1 MLKRAEPPICVGLY
15 ARWGSGKT
23 FMISLLKK
31 EFDPTMRADPKSGQL
46 LQSFE
51 KGYKELEPKKAPAK
65 EKVSSLICDLL
76 VAILFCFLS
85 IPRALL
91 RLIPYW
97 VTTVFSITYDA
108 FNHHNAH
115 HAARD
120 WCSRF
125 KRACTHCAKTAPSGC
140 FNIYQA
146 VSKAEE
152 TNPFAG
158 RNVPS
163 ARPKTKDHEPQP
175 KAASEE
181 TQQNDAENTKTTV
194 LVTFLYFL
202 MSHLENVLQQYVPGG
217 SRFMAYLYKRWSR
230 ERWFLA
236 YKRRSREQKK
246 EIKKECIFVDFNAWT
261 CAACVHNLSFI

>member
-31 EFDPTMRADPKSGQL
+31 EFDPNVREHPKTRQL
-46 LQSFE
+46 LQFFE

-76 VAILFCFLS
+76 VAILFFFLS
-85 IPRALL
+85 IPNALL

-97 VTTVFSITYDA
+97 VMTVFSITYDA

-140 FNIYQA
+140 SKIYQA
-146 VSKAEE
+146 VSKE
-152 TNPFAG
+152 
-158 RNVPS
+158 
-163 ARPKTKDHEPQP
+163 EPQP
-175 KAASEE
+175 RTASEE
-181 TQQNDAENTKTTV
+181 TKQTSKDAENTKTTV

-230 ERWFLA
+230 ERWFVA
-236 YKRRSREQKK
+236 YKRWLREQKK
-246 EIKKECIFVDFNAWT
+246 EIKKEFIFVDFNAWT